1 MVKKRKRHLKK
12 VIEFIKT
19 ENASYREI
27 QKKLKEKFGIDVPKS
42 TISYYK
48 RRKTRTKHLNF
59 DSITCEEWDWLR
71 GLFSADGTKYISR
84 DKYGKHY
91 IVKIS
96 LSKKHDAPIATKCI
110 NVLKAIGI
118 KPTLITE
125 KNCLRI
131 KVSSKQLFYAL
142 NKHPPESLTPAYIA
156 GAIDGDG
163 WIDHNVAIQFGQSA
177 IPELF
182 DKILEF
188 FKKIEVTVAIWETK
202 RGYRRMYISYSVLK
216 QSGILNFSI
225 KAQQIKHLSENGG
238 AGEI

>member
-59 DSITCEEWDWLR
+59 DSITCEEWDWFR
-71 GLFSADGTKYISR
+71 GLFSADGTKYISQ

-142 NKHPPESLTPAYIA
+142 NKHPPENLTPAYIA

-188 FKKIEVTVAIWETK
+188 FKEIGISVAVWETK

>member
-1 MVKKRKRHLKK
+1 MVKKQKRHLKK

-71 GLFSADGTKYISR
+71 GLFSADGTKYISE

-96 LSKKHDAPIATKCI
+96 LSKKHDTPIATKCI

-142 NKHPPESLTPAYIA
+142 NKHPPENLTPAYIA

-188 FKKIEVTVAIWETK
+188 FKEIGISVAVWETK

-216 QSGILNFSI
+216 QSGILNFSK
-225 KAQQIKHLSENGG
+225 KAQQIKHLSANGG

>member
-1 MVKKRKRHLKK
+1 MVKKRKRHIKK

-27 QKKLKEKFGIDVPKS
+27 QRKLKEKFGIDVPKS

-48 RRKTRTKHLNF
+48 RRKTRIKHLNF

-71 GLFSADGTKYISR
+71 GLFSADGTKYLSQ

-96 LSKKHDAPIATKCI
+96 LSKKHDALIATKCI
-110 NVLKAIGI
+110 NILKAIGT

-142 NKHPPESLTPAYIA
+142 NKHPPENLTPAYIA

-163 WIDHNVAIQFGQSA
+163 WVDHNVAIQFGQSA

-188 FKKIEVTVAIWETK
+188 FKEIGVTVAVWETK